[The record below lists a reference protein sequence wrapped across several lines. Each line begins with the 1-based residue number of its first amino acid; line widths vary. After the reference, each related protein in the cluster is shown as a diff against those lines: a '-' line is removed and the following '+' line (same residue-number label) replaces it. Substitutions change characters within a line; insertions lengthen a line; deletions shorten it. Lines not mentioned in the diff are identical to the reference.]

1 MGGGRTELRIELHHF
16 LVTGEVEMEGLTPG
30 TSGATLPGDMVCGSS
45 PADEEDPPVGLLHDK
60 ETLCFLSP
68 SDLHLLHPHA
78 VPH

>member
-1 MGGGRTELRIELHHF
+1 
-16 LVTGEVEMEGLTPG
+16 MEGLTPG
-30 TSGATLPGDMVCGSS
+30 TSGASHSVRGDVVCGSS
-45 PADEEDPPVGLLHDK
+45 PADEEEPPVGLLHDN